1 MTQARQSRLEQLA
14 NSKFSGLLLNL
25 ILPGSGHFFIRDYVF
40 GIFVFLIWVVAA
52 SLFYLSL
59 VIDLNNWAKLV
70 LFGLPL
76 VFYFFT
82 FFDYLQSLKKK
93 KDLKKRGALFS
104 IIIYVVA
111 AVYQLLSPSAPLNF
125 AIANGPIPFVLENHR
140 LSPIYSQGTMMKA
153 SRLAY
158 RFQILGI
165 SRPILYHMPERYDL
179 VRFQSERG
187 VKENAVV
194 LGLPQEEV
202 EIVEGTVI
210 INTIP
215 DFEGWPWGLELNG
228 NWPASVLNAG
238 ELMVATLN
246 LGTIDEVYR
255 VPIANIIGKVEPMF

>member
-1 MTQARQSRLEQLA
+1 MTQVHPTRIEQLA

-25 ILPGSGHFFIRDYVF
+25 ILPGAGHFFIRDYVF
-40 GIFVFLIWVVAA
+40 GTFVFLIWVVAA

-82 FFDYLQSLKKK
+82 FFDFLQSYKKK
-93 KDLKKRGALFS
+93 KEIKKRRSLFS
-104 IIIYVVA
+104 IIIFVVA
-111 AVYQLLSPSAPLNF
+111 AGYQLLSPSAPVNF

-140 LSPIYSQGTMMKA
+140 LSPIYSQGTLMKA

-158 RFQILGI
+158 RFQIMGF
-165 SRPILYHMPERYDL
+165 SRPILHHMPERYDL

-202 EIVEGTVI
+202 EIAEGTVI
-210 INTIP
+210 INTVP
-215 DFEGWPWGLELNG
+215 DFEGWPSGLEFSG
-228 NWPASVLNAG
+228 NWPATVLNAG
-238 ELMVATLN
+238 ELLVATLN
-246 LGTIDEVYR
+246 LGAIDEVYR
-255 VPIANIIGKVEPMF
+255 VPVSNVIGKVGPLF